1 MGLDMLVGVLGILR
15 TGTCYCPIDVI
26 AWNPAR
32 ILTALRAVGSTLLAS
47 TVARVDVVEQAGD
60 YQLCAVSDFLDGGDD
75 VLTGEME
82 ELFTVRGQMRMEDL
96 IYIIFTSG
104 TTGNPKG
111 VMVSHGSAAH
121 LVCQDFPDAMRV
133 RPSERVLLFFSSAFD
148 GCALLHHLP
157 RRHPRHGH
165 AE

>member
-1 MGLDMLVGVLGILR
+1 
-15 TGTCYCPIDVI
+15 
-26 AWNPAR
+26 
-32 ILTALRAVGSTLLAS
+32 
-47 TVARVDVVEQAGD
+47 
-60 YQLCAVSDFLDGGDD
+60 
-75 VLTGEME
+75 
-82 ELFTVRGQMRMEDL
+82 MRMEDL

-121 LVCQDFPDAMRV
+121 LVCQDSPDAIRV
-133 RPSERVLLFFSSAFD
+133 RPSERVLLFFSGAFD

-157 RRHPRHGH
+157 QRHPRHGH